1 MPILYFHKQMLS
13 YTFINKS
20 LLFKKFKFKISCY
33 FQRRKY
39 AKICKSLVAEF
50 LF

>member
-20 LLFKKFKFKISCY
+20 LLLKKLKFSCF

-39 AKICKSLVAEF
+39 AKICKSLVAGF
-50 LF
+50 IF

>member
-1 MPILYFHKQMLS
+1 MPILYFHKQILS

-20 LLFKKFKFKISCY
+20 LLLKKFKLSCY
-33 FQRRKY
+33 FERRKY